1 MRIQIEHV
9 SRRFG
14 EFVALDRVSLNI
26 ESGEFLAL
34 LGPSGSGKTTLLRIL
49 AGLDVPTSGRVLFD
63 GEDALKLTVQQ
74 PYRAVPEYGVL
85 QLFILRLYAFYFVLR
100 IFINKATNNICL
112 SSFCNF
118 GINFFV

>member
-34 LGPSGSGKTTLLRIL
+34 LGPSGSGKTRFCALSPDWKGSTKEQSASKER
-49 AGLDVPTSGRVLFD
+49 TSPVN
-63 GEDALKLTVQQ
+63 
-74 PYRAVPEYGVL
+74 
-85 QLFILRLYAFYFVLR
+85 RLVSAMSAWCF
-100 IFINKATNNICL
+100 NITPC
-112 SSFCNF
+112 S
-118 GINFFV
+118 GI